1 MVVGVHGDP
10 FQVVHVRVEAVKNQ
24 EPVFATV
31 QHLVVTESL
40 AREVIRT
47 YSHAT
52 SKHAQVS
59 ENACCIV

>member
-31 QHLVVTESL
+31 QHLVVAESL

-52 SKHAQVS
+52 SKHAHRHLQHLLQ
-59 ENACCIV
+59 